1 MGEGVFIKDVRHYL
15 GNPALLEQCAE
26 ECAELA
32 QACLKMSRKMRGE
45 NPTPKTMQEITCD
58 LNEEIADVMVTINA
72 IVETGI
78 ISNESI
84 ESVIMKKE
92 ERWVKRLLE
101 KDKSNE

>member
-1 MGEGVFIKDVRHYL
+1 MDGVFIKDVRRYL

-32 QACLKMSRKMRGE
+32 QACLKMSRKIRGE
-45 NPTPKTMQEITCD
+45 NPTPKTMQEVTCD
-58 LNEEIADVMVTINA
+58 LNEEIADVMLCVNTL
-72 IVETGI
+72 VEAGI

-84 ESVIMKKE
+84 ESVIMQKE

-101 KDKSNE
+101 KGESNE